1 MQGEVAEKDLPLAG
15 YQGLVRTNNLGPV
28 GMWILCAILG
38 LIALAS
44 FAQWLKH
51 SDGQD
56 LYQAVGF
63 SLFALFCARGAV
75 VGLLVS
81 DSGIKART
89 LFRTFNWHWNE
100 VKNFSLRGTVYTPS
114 LQVELRDGTSRGIVG
129 LAARTKSEQAKADQ
143 LLEEL
148 RSRLA
153 IEHSRSSFE

>member
-1 MQGEVAEKDLPLAG
+1 VQEEVAEKDLPLTG
-15 YQGLVRTNNLGPV
+15 HQGLVRTNNLGPA

-38 LIALAS
+38 LIAVAS

-56 LYQAVGF
+56 LYQAIGF
-63 SLFALFCARGAV
+63 MLFALFCARGAV

-81 DSGIKART
+81 DSGIKVRT
-89 LFRTFNWHWNE
+89 IFRTFNWRWSE
-100 VKNFSLRGTVYTPS
+100 VKDFSLRGTVYTPS
-114 LQVELRDGTSRGIVG
+114 LQVDLRDGTTRGVVG

-153 IEHSRSSFE
+153 CEHAKSSF